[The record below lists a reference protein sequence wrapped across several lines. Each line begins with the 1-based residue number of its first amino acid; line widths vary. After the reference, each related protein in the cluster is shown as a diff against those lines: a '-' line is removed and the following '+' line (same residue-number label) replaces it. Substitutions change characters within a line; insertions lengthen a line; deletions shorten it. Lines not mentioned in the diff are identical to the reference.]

1 MAFWFRRRS
10 ITGIRNWLPVLAAV
24 GLAFGQSLPA
34 RAQSYPDKPIK
45 LILPYTAGSPND
57 VLARLI
63 APALSARL
71 GQPIIVDNRPGG
83 GTTTGVN
90 AVLGAEPDGHT
101 LLFTNSPTHLIAPVV
116 TTTPSYDPLK
126 DFVPIATL
134 GAASNVIVIGNDV
147 PAKTVQ
153 EFVAYAK
160 ANPGKLNFGFGQGTL
175 PQLVGEMFKAAA
187 GIDITN
193 VPYKGGAQ
201 AVPDLLG
208 GRIQMNIGNA
218 STLLPLH
225 RAGQLR
231 IIGYTG
237 TTRSADM
244 ADIPTM
250 AESGYPSVVSTTY
263 YGIFGRTDLPAAIIN
278 RLNAEVSD
286 MLKTPELRENLT
298 KIGFEP
304 TALSPAEFKTLLA
317 EETKKWT
324 AIVKATGFQM

>member
-1 MAFWFRRRS
+1 MAFFAWRRS
-10 ITGIRNWLPVLAAV
+10 TAAIRAWLIAAAAV
-24 GLAFGQSLPA
+24 ALALGGPHPA
-34 RAQSYPDKPIK
+34 RAQSYPDKPIR

-71 GQPIIVDNRPGG
+71 GQPIIVENRPGG
-83 GTTTGVN
+83 GTTTGVS

-101 LLFTNSPTHLIAPVV
+101 LLFTNSPTHQIVPVASP
-116 TTTPSYDPLK
+116 TPLYDALK
-126 DFVPIATL
+126 DFVPIATVA
-134 GAASNVIVIGNDV
+134 AASNVIVIGNDV
-147 PAKTVQ
+147 PAKTVA

-175 PQLVGEMFKAAA
+175 PQLVGEMFKSAAA
-187 GIDITN
+187 IDIIN

-201 AVPDLLG
+201 AVPDVLG

-237 TTRSADM
+237 TARSTEM
-244 ADIPTM
+244 PDIPTM

-263 YGIFGRTDLPAAIIN
+263 YGIFGRADLPGAIVS
-278 RLNAEVSD
+278 RLNAEVGG
-286 MLKTPELRENLT
+286 MLKAPELRDSLA

-304 TALSPAEFKTLLA
+304 TALSPGELKKLLA

-324 AIVKATGFQM
+324 AIVKATGFQL

>member
-1 MAFWFRRRS
+1 M
-10 ITGIRNWLPVLAAV
+10 TGIRNWLLALTAVVLGASSV
-24 GLAFGQSLPA
+24 Q
-34 RAQSYPDKPIK
+34 AQSYPDRPIK
-45 LILPYTAGSPND
+45 MILPYTAGSPND
-57 VLARLI
+57 VLARLV

-71 GQPIIVDNRPGG
+71 GQPIIVENRPGG
-83 GTTTGVN
+83 GTTTGVQ
-90 AVLGAEPDGHT
+90 AVLGAEPDGYT

-116 TTTPSYDPLK
+116 TAAPSYEPLK
-126 DFVPIATL
+126 DFVPIATVA
-134 GAASNVIVIGNDV
+134 AASNVIVIGNAV

-160 ANPGKLNFGFGQGTL
+160 ANPAKLNFGFGQGTL
-175 PQLVGEMFKAAA
+175 PQLVGEMFKRAA

-237 TTRSADM
+237 MARSAEM
-244 ADIPTM
+244 PEIPTM

-263 YGIFGRTDLPAAIIN
+263 YGIFGRADLPAAILN
-278 RLNAEVSD
+278 RLNREVGEI
-286 MLKTPELRENLT
+286 LATPELRESLA

-304 TALSPAEFKTLLA
+304 KALSQAELAALLA
-317 EETKKWT
+317 EEARKWT
-324 AIVKATGFQM
+324 AIVKETGFQM

>member
-1 MAFWFRRRS
+1 MAPIRS
-10 ITGIRNWLPVLAAV
+10 LFAAITAICLACSGMSA
-24 GLAFGQSLPA
+24 A
-34 RAQSYPDKPIK
+34 RAQSYPTKPIK

-63 APALSARL
+63 APHLSARL
-71 GQPIIVDNRPGG
+71 GQTVIVDNRPGG
-83 GTTTGVN
+83 GTMVGVS
-90 AVLGAEPDGHT
+90 AVMNAEPDGHT
-101 LLFTNSPTHLIAPVV
+101 LLFSNSPTHLIAPVIN
-116 TTTPSYDPLK
+116 TTSTYDPLK
-126 DFVPIATL
+126 DFVPIATV

-160 ANPGKLNFGFGQGTL
+160 TNPGKLNFGFGQGTL
-175 PQLVGEMFKAAA
+175 PQLVGEMFKLAA

-231 IIGYTG
+231 IIAYTG
-237 TTRSADM
+237 TTRGPDM
-244 ADIPTM
+244 SDIPTM
-250 AESGYPSVVSTTY
+250 AESGYPSMVSTTY
-263 YGIFGRTDLPAAIIN
+263 YGIFGRADLPAATISK
-278 RLNAEVSD
+278 LNTEVGEI
-286 MLKTPELRENLT
+286 LKSPEVKESIA

-304 TALSPAEFKTLLA
+304 KALSSQELKTLFA
-317 EETKKWT
+317 NEAKKWT